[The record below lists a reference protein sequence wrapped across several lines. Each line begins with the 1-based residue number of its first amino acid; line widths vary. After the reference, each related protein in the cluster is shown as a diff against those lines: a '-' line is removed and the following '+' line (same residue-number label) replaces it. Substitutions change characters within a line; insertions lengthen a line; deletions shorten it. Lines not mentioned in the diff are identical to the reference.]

1 MPNQVKVIKA
11 KCESCGTCV
20 AIAPKVFQL
29 DEEGIAKVIS
39 QDGHDDETKLMAA
52 QSCPK
57 MAIEVTDAETDEQIW
72 PEQA

>member
-1 MPNQVKVIKA
+1 MNKVKVIRA

-20 AIAPKVFQL
+20 AIAPQVFQL
-29 DEEGIAKVIS
+29 DDKGIATVIS

-52 QSCPK
+52 QSCPR
-57 MAIEVTDAETDEQIW
+57 MAIEVTDAETGQKIW